1 MIKIA
6 IVVGTRPNFIKITQ
20 FEKEFEKYPGVFNYK
35 LIHTGQHYD
44 KNMSDLFFDQ
54 FKLKKPNV
62 FLNIG
67 KLKPAHQIAEIINGL
82 SRFFDEW
89 KPDLVIVPGDVNST
103 LAAAIAANKTGSP
116 LAHLES
122 GLRSFDRSMPEEH
135 NRVITDWL
143 ADYLFV
149 TEKSGLINL
158 QKEGKP
164 DNSIYFVG
172 NTMIDTL
179 VAYNDQIESSDILKK
194 LGIEHKHYALMTM
207 HRPSNVDNKE
217 SLSILNEIVQTIIK
231 EHQLVFPI
239 HPRTIKN
246 LQKFGLLKHIENN
259 KQIILCD
266 PLDYFSFQKLTASTS
281 YVVTDSGGIQEET
294 TFRQIPCLTLRKNT
308 ERPITITK
316 GTNKLVPY
324 NIESIRE
331 EITHIQNGNAKNGD
345 IPELWDGKSTSR
357 IVKILSELK

>member
-246 LQKFGLLKHIENN
+246 LQKVLA
-259 KQIILCD
+259 
-266 PLDYFSFQKLTASTS
+266 Y
-281 YVVTDSGGIQEET
+281 
-294 TFRQIPCLTLRKNT
+294 
-308 ERPITITK
+308 
-316 GTNKLVPY
+316 
-324 NIESIRE
+324 
-331 EITHIQNGNAKNGD
+331 
-345 IPELWDGKSTSR
+345 
-357 IVKILSELK
+357 